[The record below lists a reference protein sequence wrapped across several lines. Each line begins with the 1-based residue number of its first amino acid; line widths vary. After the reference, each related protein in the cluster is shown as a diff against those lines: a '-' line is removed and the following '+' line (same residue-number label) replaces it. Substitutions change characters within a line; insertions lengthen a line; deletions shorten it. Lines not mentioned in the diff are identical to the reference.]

1 MTDRISSSVLDQLF
15 LDARSQNAWA
25 AQDVSDDVLKEL
37 IDITKMGPTSANCCP
52 ARFVF
57 AKSKEA
63 KERLAAHVSEG
74 NVSKVK
80 DASACAIIGHDLD
93 FYEHLPRLFP
103 HTDAKSWFEGK
114 EDHIKT
120 TAFRNGTLQ
129 GAYFMIAARALGLD
143 VGPMS
148 GFYNAAVDEEFFAGT
163 RIKSNFICSIGTGD
177 PSALFGRSPRFD
189 FSDMAEIL

>member
-1 MTDRISSSVLDQLF
+1 MTDRISSSALDQLF
-15 LDARSQNAWA
+15 LDARSQNAW
-25 AQDVSDDVLKEL
+25 QDKDISDDVLKEL

-52 ARFVF
+52 ARFIF
-57 AKSKEA
+57 TKSKEA
-63 KERLAAHVSEG
+63 KKRLSQHVSQG
-74 NVSKVK
+74 NVSKVM
-80 DASACAIIGHDLD
+80 DASACAIIGHDLE
-93 FYEHLPRLFP
+93 FHEHLPRLFP

-114 EDHIKT
+114 EDHIAT

-129 GAYFMIAARALGLD
+129 AAYFMIAARALGLD

-148 GFYNAAVDEEFFAGT
+148 GFDNAAVDKEFFAGSK
-163 RIKSNFICSIGTGD
+163 IKSNFICSIGYGD